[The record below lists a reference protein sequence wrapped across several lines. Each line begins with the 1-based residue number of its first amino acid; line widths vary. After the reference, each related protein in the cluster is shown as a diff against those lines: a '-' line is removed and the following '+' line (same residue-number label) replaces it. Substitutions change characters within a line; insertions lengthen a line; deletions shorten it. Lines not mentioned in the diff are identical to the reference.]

1 MKLVLLFILLNSV
14 YAYADINETVFVEST
29 TDTDSDGVLDLI
41 AVTIDRPSSSEKL
54 PVILKM
60 SPYSQGGNS
69 LDFHDTDV
77 DLLPQDQAIEAS
89 AKRRSFRSKSNIFKN
104 KETDKFSGYA
114 NVYADSVGTGKSTGC
129 PTVGDMS
136 ETLGAK
142 AVIDWLNGRARA
154 FNSNGKEVKATWS
167 NGNVGMIGVSYNG
180 TLPIMVATTGVE
192 GLKAIIPIAAIS
204 NWYDYYRANGLVVNP
219 GGYIGEDADI
229 LGQYIVRKNAC
240 KKELSIIT
248 QTMGREHGDFSAFW
262 QKRDYLKKAKD
273 IKAAV
278 FLAQGQADWN
288 VKQKQAIQ
296 LFEALDEQTPKRL
309 FLHLGAHS
317 YPIDRG
323 FRNNVDLWFDHYVK
337 GVDNGINK
345 KLPVRIQ
352 AIGETVAKEQSQWPH
367 ESTFKQV
374 FTLGNG
380 EVKKIIDIGS
390 QNKLETFVKNPTN
403 ENPNRLVY
411 MSKPLENDT
420 LFSGTANVQLTL
432 SLINRRAANIT
443 IALVQFKGNS
453 VGKIITRG
461 WADPQNHLDF
471 NEGELLNPGQ
481 KIQLK
486 FKLEPKQFIMKKGY
500 QLGVLIASTDYSYT
514 LRPSIGTEIEIFT
527 GEDSFV
533 EFEADSKIQF

>member
-1 MKLVLLFILLNSV
+1 MKHLLLLILLNSTF
-14 YAYADINETVFVEST
+14 AYADINESVFVESP
-29 TDTDSDGVLDLI
+29 TDTDGDGNLDLI

-77 DLLPQDQAIEAS
+77 ELLPQDEALET
-89 AKRRSFRSKSNIFKN
+89 KTRKNHLITKSFLSKN

-142 AVIDWLNGRARA
+142 AVIDWLNGRARG
-154 FNSNGKEVKATWS
+154 FNSKGEEVKATWS

-192 GLKAIIPIAAIS
+192 GLKAIIPIGAIS

-248 QTMGREHGDFSAFW
+248 QTMGREHGDFSSFW
-262 QKRDYLKKAKD
+262 QKRDYLSKAKS

-278 FLAQGQADWN
+278 FLAHGQADWN

-296 LFEALDEQTPKRL
+296 LFEALDDQTPKRL
-309 FLHLGAHS
+309 FLHLGGHA
-317 YPIDRG
+317 YPSDRG

-337 GVDNGINK
+337 GIENGIENE
-345 KLPVRIQ
+345 LPVRIQ
-352 AIGETVAKEQSQWPH
+352 TIGQTQAKEQRLWPH
-367 ESTFKQV
+367 ENTFKQV
-374 FTLGNG
+374 FQLGDG
-380 EVKKIIDIGS
+380 EVKTIIDIGS
-390 QNKLETFVKNPTN
+390 KNKLETFVKDPNGA
-403 ENPNRLVY
+403 NPNRLIY
-411 MSKPLENDT
+411 MSKPLESDT
-420 LFSGTANVQLTL
+420 MFSGTPKVQLTL
-432 SLINRRAANIT
+432 AILNRKAANIT
-443 IALVQFKGNS
+443 VALVQFKGNS

-471 NEGELLNPGQ
+471 KNGELLNPGQ
-481 KIQLK
+481 KVQLK
-486 FKLEPKQFIMKKGY
+486 FELEPKQFIMKRGY
-500 QLGVLIASTDYSYT
+500 QLGVLVTSTDYSYT
-514 LRPSIGTEIEIFT
+514 LRPSTGTEIEFYS
-527 GEDSFV
+527 GQDSFV
-533 EFEADSKIQF
+533 EFEADSTIKF